1 MIGYNNFTILLGIL
15 MSIFTSSKERITT
28 GVALVAGVLI
38 IGFIDNFLLMWLFLG
53 AVYLLAFN
61 EAMKLF
67 DIKNSSLIYF
77 AAGIWLLA
85 GIYPYSDDLFVLAG
99 VAYASA
105 VAFNRD
111 ITWKNFFPFIYPTA
125 GMLFILTMYQEY
137 GVISLLW
144 LLVVVAM
151 TDVGA
156 YAVGKSIGKTP
167 FSKTSPNKTMEGV
180 VGGIVVA
187 TIGGMFVGLSVVSLG
202 IAFIISFMVAV
213 SSIFGDLFESS
224 LKRAAGVKDSGT
236 ILPGHGGM
244 LDRIDGYLFGA
255 IVMLVL
261 LRGLV

>member
-1 MIGYNNFTILLGIL
+1 MDILKAL
-15 MSIFTSSKERITT
+15 SSSKERVIT
-28 GVALVAGVLI
+28 GLALIAVVLI
-38 IGFIDNFLLMWLFLG
+38 IGFIDNFFLMWAVLG
-53 AVYLLAFN
+53 AVYLVAFK
-61 EAMKLF
+61 EAVKLF
-67 DIKNSSLIYF
+67 GLKNNSLTLY
-77 AAGIWLLA
+77 ALGIWILA
-85 GIYPYSDDLFVLAG
+85 GFYPYGDDLFVLAG

-105 VAFNRD
+105 VAFNKEL
-111 ITWKNFFPFIYPTA
+111 TWNNFFPFIYPTA
-125 GMLFILTMYQEY
+125 GMLFIFTMYQEY
-137 GVISLLW
+137 GVMAMLW

-167 FSKTSPNKTMEGV
+167 FCETSPNKTMEGV

-187 TIGGMFVGLSVVSLG
+187 TLSGMFVGLSIVDLG
-202 IAFIISFMVAV
+202 IAFVVSFMVAT

-224 LKRAAGVKDSGT
+224 LKRAADVKDSGN

>member
-1 MIGYNNFTILLGIL
+1 MA
-15 MSIFTSSKERITT
+15 IFGEHQERVVT
-28 GVALVAGVLI
+28 GLALVAAVLAL
-38 IGFIDNFLLMWLFLG
+38 GFIDNFFLMWLVFG
-53 AVYLLAFN
+53 AIYILAFK
-61 EAMKLF
+61 EALRLF
-67 DIKNSSLIYF
+67 EIDNAPLIF
-77 AAGIWLLA
+77 LAIGIWLIA
-85 GIYPYSDDLFVLAG
+85 GVYPYGDDLFVLAG

-105 VAFNRD
+105 VAFNKD
-111 ITWKNFFPFIYPTA
+111 LQWKDFLPFIYPTA

-137 GVISLLW
+137 GVMALLW

-167 FSKTSPNKTMEGV
+167 FCETSPKKTMEGV

-187 TIGGMFVGLSVVSLG
+187 TISGAFVGLG
-202 IAFIISFMVAV
+202 IVDFAISFVISFMVAT
-213 SSIFGDLFESS
+213 SSVFGDLFESS
-224 LKRAAGVKDSGT
+224 LKRKAGVKDSGDL
-236 ILPGHGGM
+236 LPGHGGV